1 MLSCVSNTEGVKS
14 LVKCVNGRS
23 VVECRFPQSSDIAEI
38 MAVEPQLCTVLCEV
52 AEGRV
57 NYGGKLVLTIV
68 YSDEEGKLC
77 RMQKGVEFSHYCDD
91 DCLTSSYSGVCALK
105 CDKLTVRREGS
116 SFVVAA
122 IVGASVSVYQTG
134 ERVYISSAEGAFVK
148 CEDRQLCSLVTFNGE
163 SEVED
168 EFEAD
173 SLIDVLIPSA
183 KAVVLSCECG
193 VGEVTVSG
201 ELYLSILAM
210 RKQSPVCI
218 ERTVPFKAVVPCDEA
233 SVGVCAFACVQI
245 NDLTVNATVNEDRGR
260 CNLSLSCTLC
270 VNGWFTTSHS
280 QSVCVDAFSSDC
292 RLTIKNTVE
301 NIASCV
307 GIKVYTESVNG
318 LASVKN
324 KLGYDCNFCAATL
337 PCVECE
343 YNAEDKSAEGVVNCY
358 LIYEQGE
365 ELKSTEVSLP
375 FSVPLRGV
383 AEGAQTVVLDVAVS
397 GVSVRLK
404 AEGEAEAS
412 ANLKI
417 SATVCED
424 RRCDYISQIEE
435 GDKLAQN
442 ESAVS
447 VFLPKAGYELWD
459 IAKMLNQSPEAV
471 AKCNPQLTFPLSGRE
486 RILIYRGKCV

>member
-1 MLSCVSNTEGVKS
+1 MLSCVSNTESVKR
-14 LVKCVNGRS
+14 LIKCVKGRS

-38 MAVEPQLCTVLCEV
+38 MAVEPQLCAVLCEV

-122 IVGASVSVYQTG
+122 IVGASISVYQTG
-134 ERVYISSAEGAFVK
+134 ERTYITSAEGAFIK
-148 CEDRQLCSLVTFNGE
+148 CEDRQFCSLVTFSGE
-163 SEVED
+163 SEIED

-193 VGEVTVSG
+193 VGEVSLSG

-210 RKQSPVCI
+210 RKQSPTCI
-218 ERTVPFKAVVPCDEA
+218 ERVVPFKAVIPCDEA
-233 SVGVCAFACVQI
+233 SVGVCAAALVQI
-245 NDLTVNATVNEDRGR
+245 NDLTVNATVNEDKGR
-260 CNLSLSCTLC
+260 CSLSLVCTLS
-270 VNGWFTTSHS
+270 VNGWFSTSHT
-280 QSVCVDAFSSDC
+280 QSVCIDAFSSDC
-292 RLTIKNTVE
+292 NLTLKNTTE
-301 NIASCV
+301 RLDFCT
-307 GIKVYTESVNG
+307 GIKVYTESVSG
-318 LASVKN
+318 LVAVKN
-324 KLGYDCNFCAATL
+324 KLGYDCNFCAAML
-337 PCVECE
+337 PTVECE
-343 YNAEDKSAEGVVNCY
+343 YNAEEKCAEGAVSCY

-365 ELKSTEVSLP
+365 ELKSTEVTLP
-375 FSVPLRGV
+375 FTLPLKGV
-383 AEGAQTVVLDVAVS
+383 AEGTQTVALDVAVS

-417 SATVCED
+417 CATVCENKS
-424 RRCDYISQIEE
+424 CSFVEQIEE
-435 GDKLAQN
+435 GDKFEQN
-442 ESAVS
+442 QSALS
-447 VFLPKAGYELWD
+447 VFLPKAGSELWD

-471 AKCNPQLTFPLSGRE
+471 EKCNPQLTFPLSGKE